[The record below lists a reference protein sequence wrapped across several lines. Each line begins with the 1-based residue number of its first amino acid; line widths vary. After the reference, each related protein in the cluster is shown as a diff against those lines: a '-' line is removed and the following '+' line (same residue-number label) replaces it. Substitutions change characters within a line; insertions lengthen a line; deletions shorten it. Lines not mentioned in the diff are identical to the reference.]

1 MNKNVFTSIKLSTI
15 LITAGIAAQAHASG
29 YHFGTQS
36 VSSQATANSSAAEA
50 ADPSTI
56 FYNPAGLTKLEGTQ
70 ATVNLNLVIPSID
83 AYDQKGYYPTDANG
97 NPAAAGKGEAIKG
110 SSNNSIDPG
119 LTFAPH
125 AYASHQINDRVS
137 VGLGVFVPFGSGTEY
152 ERDSVLRYNLNELGL
167 QTIAIQP
174 TVAFKLN
181 DQHSFAVGLV
191 AQNTSAE
198 LRQYANFGPA
208 ILGNKSSVNADG
220 TINPPTGLREKEELL
235 NNGIAQLNGGIAQ
248 YDAGIAQ
255 ADAGIAQLQAAL
267 QANPNNPQLQAKL
280 AATEAA
286 RNKAVAE
293 RAGLQNKLVGA
304 KQRQQVVNGQ
314 IAQMGQSGN
323 GAADGHAKVK
333 GDDWGFGYNLA
344 WMWDINDAVRVG
356 VNYRSKVTHN
366 LKGHAEW
373 YLEDGAFN
381 NPYLG
386 SDIKKS
392 IRGRGY
398 ASKETA
404 SVKIVTPESLS
415 LHGMWKVDPKWNLFA
430 DATWTRH
437 SRFNQAILNYEN
449 MKTVLPS
456 MRGDQDQNKAG
467 SQSNKTVLNPNW
479 KNTWKFGVGASYQI
493 TEPLQLRFGLAYDQ
507 SPVRSSEYRMST
519 LPDNDRIWFSLG
531 GKYDFNKHHSVNV
544 AYSYIYIKDADAHVN
559 GYGTDKVA
567 WGAGSS
573 ASVSSKTNGSA
584 KFDSNAHILGVQYTY
599 RF

>member
-70 ATVNLNLVIPSID
+70 ATINLNLVVPNID
-83 AYDQKGYYPTDANG
+83 SYDQKGYYPTDANG
-97 NPAAAGKGEAIKG
+97 KPVNDGKGEAIKG
-110 SSNNSIDPG
+110 SNNNSIDPG

-208 ILGNKSSVNADG
+208 VKSSMQG
-220 TINPPTGLREKEELL
+220 
-235 NNGIAQLNGGIAQ
+235 QLNGQIDAQIKQAKSDATGIPIEKIPESTDVEIKGAINNAIAQ
-248 YDAGIAQ
+248 IPTLTAQLTSVKTGLATATDPTMIATLKQQEAALTAGITKAQ
-255 ADAGIAQLQAAL
+255 TVKFTQDSINSL
-267 QANPNNPQLQAKL
+267 
-280 AATEAA
+280 
-286 RNKAVAE
+286 
-293 RAGLQNKLVGA
+293 GA
-304 KQRQQVVNGQ
+304 S
-314 IAQMGQSGN
+314 AS

-373 YLEDGAFN
+373 YLEDGVFN
-381 NPYLG
+381 DANLG
-386 SDIKKS
+386 GAIKKG
-392 IRGRGY
+392 IRERGY

-415 LHGMWKVDPKWNLFA
+415 MHGMWKVDPKWNLFA

-437 SRFNQAILNYEN
+437 SRFNQAILQYEN
-449 MKTVLPS
+449 MKTVLPAAN
-456 MRGDQDQNKAG
+456 GDK
-467 SQSNKTVLNPNW
+467 SNKTVLNPNW
-479 KNTWKFGVGASYQI
+479 KDTWKFGVGASYQI
-493 TEPLQLRFGLAYDQ
+493 TEPMQLRFGLAYDQ

-519 LPDNDRIWFSLG
+519 LPDNDRIWFSVG
-531 GKYDFNKHHSVNV
+531 GKYDINKHHSVNV
-544 AYSYIYIKDADAHVN
+544 AYSYIYIKDADAQVN
-559 GYGTDKVA
+559 GYGTDKNA

-599 RF
+599 KF

>member
-1 MNKNVFTSIKLSTI
+1 MNKSVFTSIKLSTI

-70 ATVNLNLVIPSID
+70 ATINLNLVVPSIES
-83 AYDQKGYYPTDANG
+83 YDQKGYYPYDAQG
-97 NPAAAGKGEAIKG
+97 NEVEGSKGEAIKG

-125 AYASHQINDRVS
+125 TYASHQINDRVA
-137 VGLGVFVPFGSGTEY
+137 VGLGIFVPFGSGTEY

-208 ILGNKSSVNADG
+208 IRDGMADISKAG
-220 TINPPTGLREKEELL
+220 SPQGLAA
-235 NNGIAQLNGGIAQ
+235 I
-248 YDAGIAQ
+248 DAGLKQYTDGINA
-255 ADAGIAQLQAAL
+255 ADAGISAMQAAL
-267 QANPNNPQLQAKL
+267 QANPNNEALKAKL
-280 AATEAA
+280 ASTIQNRNQAVVAKKELEATKAYVVKSKPAA
-286 RNKAVAE
+286 DYTLSKMSA
-293 RAGLQNKLVGA
+293 
-304 KQRQQVVNGQ
+304 
-314 IAQMGQSGN
+314 SGN
-323 GAADGHAKVK
+323 GQVDGHAKVK

-356 VNYRSKVTHN
+356 VNYRSKVEHN

-373 YLEDGAFN
+373 YLNDGLFN
-381 NPYLG
+381 DKLVG
-386 SDIKKS
+386 AGLQEL
-392 IRGRGY
+392 IRSRGY
-398 ASKETA
+398 AAKESA

-415 LHGMWKVDPKWNLFA
+415 MHGMWKVDPKWNLFA

-437 SRFNQAILNYEN
+437 SRFNQAILQYEN
-449 MKTVLPS
+449 MKGVL
-456 MRGDQDQNKAG
+456 GAGVDGKDNK
-467 SQSNKTVLNPNW
+467 SNKTVLNPNW
-479 KNTWKFGVGASYQI
+479 KDTWKFGVGASYQV
-493 TEPLQLRFGLAYDQ
+493 TEPMQLRFGLAYDQ

-519 LPDNDRIWFSLG
+519 LPDNDRIWFSVG
-531 GKYDFNKHHSVNV
+531 GKYDINKHHSVNV
-544 AYSYIYIKDADAHVN
+544 AYSYIYIKDADAQVN
-559 GYGTDKVA
+559 GYGTDKTA
-567 WGAGSS
+567 FGSGTS
-573 ASVSSKTNGSA
+573 ASVSSKTNGTA

-599 RF
+599 KF

>member
-56 FYNPAGLTKLEGTQ
+56 FYNPAGLTKLDGTQ
-70 ATVNLNLVIPSID
+70 ATINLNLVVPNID
-83 AYDQKGYYPTDANG
+83 SYDQKGYYPSQS
-97 NPAAAGKGEAIKG
+97 GEPGTGEPIKG
-110 SSNNSIDPG
+110 STNNSIDPG

-137 VGLGVFVPFGSGTEY
+137 LGLGVFVPFGSGTEY
-152 ERDSVLRYNLNELGL
+152 ERDSVLRYNVNELGL

-198 LRQYANFGPA
+198 LRQYANFGPSLKVTAQGNLQNSIDSTGAVKPADVIAKIPA
-208 ILGNKSSVNADG
+208 IQ
-220 TINPPTGLREKEELL
+220 
-235 NNGIAQLNGGIAQ
+235 AQLGAAINSGDKAKIEFWTE
-248 YDAGIAQ
+248 
-255 ADAGIAQLQAAL
+255 QLKK
-267 QANPNNPQLQAKL
+267 AK
-280 AATEAA
+280 TVE
-286 RNKAVAE
+286 
-293 RAGLQNKLVGA
+293 
-304 KQRQQVVNGQ
+304 VVQKN
-314 IAQMGQSGN
+314 IDSMGVTGN
-323 GAADGHAKVK
+323 GAADGYAKVK

-356 VNYRSKVTHN
+356 VNYRSKVEHE
-366 LKGHAEW
+366 LKGDAEW
-373 YLEDGAFN
+373 HLDGGMFN
-381 NPYLG
+381 NQVLG
-386 SDIKKS
+386 KGMHDGV
-392 IRGRGY
+392 RANGY
-398 ASKETA
+398 ASKENA

-415 LHGMWKVDPKWNLFA
+415 FHGMWKVDPKWNLFA

-449 MKTVLPS
+449 LKVVVDPKS
-456 MRGDQDQNKAG
+456 PGGKNSSKE
-467 SQSNKTVLNPNW
+467 TVLNPNW
-479 KNTWKFGVGASYQI
+479 KDTWKFGVGASYQI
-493 TEPLQLRFGLAYDQ
+493 TEPMQLRFGLAYDQ

-519 LPDNDRIWFSLG
+519 LPDNDRIWFSVG
-531 GKYDFNKHHSVNV
+531 GKYDINKHHSVNV
-544 AYSYIYIKDADAHVN
+544 AYSYIYIKDAEAQVN
-559 GYGTDKVA
+559 GYGTQKNA
-567 WGAGSS
+567 WNQPM
-573 ASVSSKTNGSA
+573 VSSKTDGSA

-599 RF
+599 KF

>member
-70 ATVNLNLVIPSID
+70 ATINLNLVIPSID
-83 AYDQKGYYPTDANG
+83 SYDQKGYYPYDAKG
-97 NPAAAGKGEAIKG
+97 TKVEGSKGEVIKG

-152 ERDSVLRYNLNELGL
+152 ERDSVLRYNVNELGL

-208 ILGNKSSVNADG
+208 VKSGIQTKLDETVKENTKGLGPNGGSLTTSQLIGMIPN
-220 TINPPTGLREKEELL
+220 IQ
-235 NNGIAQLNGGIAQ
+235 NGIKAAEAGIKQL
-248 YDAGIAQ
+248 DAGIAQ
-255 ADAGIAQLQAAL
+255 AEAAGATA
-267 QANPNNPQLQAKL
+267 QANALKAQKAAVEQQL
-280 AATEAA
+280 
-286 RNKAVAE
+286 
-293 RAGLQNKLVGA
+293 AGAQTSLLGA
-304 KQRQQVVNGQ
+304 KQAEATQNKING
-314 IAQMGQSGN
+314 MGSGN
-323 GAADGHAKVK
+323 GMADGHAKVK

-373 YLEDGAFN
+373 YLEDGMFN
-381 NPYLG
+381 DPTLG

-392 IRGRGY
+392 IRGRNY

-437 SRFNQAILNYEN
+437 SRFNQAILQYEN
-449 MKTVLPS
+449 MKDVLE
-456 MRGDQDQNKAG
+456 AG
-467 SQSNKTVLNPNW
+467 ADGKDKKSNKTVLNPNW
-479 KNTWKFGVGASYQI
+479 KDTWKFGVGASYQI

-519 LPDNDRIWFSLG
+519 LPDNDRIWFSVG

-544 AYSYIYIKDADAHVN
+544 AYSYIYIKDAEAQVN
-559 GYGTDKVA
+559 GYGTDKNA

>member
-70 ATVNLNLVIPSID
+70 ATINLNLVVPNID
-83 AYDQKGYYPTDANG
+83 SYDQKGYYPTDANG
-97 NPAAAGKGEAIKG
+97 KPVNDGKGEAIKG
-110 SSNNSIDPG
+110 SNNNSIDPG

-208 ILGNKSSVNADG
+208 VKSSMQG
-220 TINPPTGLREKEELL
+220 
-235 NNGIAQLNGGIAQ
+235 QLNGQIDAQIKQAKSDATGIPIEKIPESTDVEIKGAINNAIAQ
-248 YDAGIAQ
+248 IPTLTAQLTSVKTGLATATDPTMIATLKQQEAALTAGITKAQ
-255 ADAGIAQLQAAL
+255 TVKFTQDSINSL
-267 QANPNNPQLQAKL
+267 
-280 AATEAA
+280 
-286 RNKAVAE
+286 
-293 RAGLQNKLVGA
+293 GA
-304 KQRQQVVNGQ
+304 S
-314 IAQMGQSGN
+314 AN

-373 YLEDGAFN
+373 YLEDGVFN
-381 NPYLG
+381 DANLG
-386 SDIKKS
+386 GAIKKG
-392 IRGRGY
+392 IRERGY

-415 LHGMWKVDPKWNLFA
+415 MHGMWKVDPKWNLFA

-437 SRFNQAILNYEN
+437 SRFNQAILQYEN
-449 MKTVLPS
+449 MKTVLPAAN
-456 MRGDQDQNKAG
+456 GDK
-467 SQSNKTVLNPNW
+467 SNKTVLNPNW
-479 KNTWKFGVGASYQI
+479 KDTWKFGVGASYQI
-493 TEPLQLRFGLAYDQ
+493 TEPMQLRFGLAYDQ

-519 LPDNDRIWFSLG
+519 LPDNDRIWFSVG
-531 GKYDFNKHHSVNV
+531 GKYDINKHHSVNV
-544 AYSYIYIKDADAHVN
+544 AYSYIYIKDADAQVN
-559 GYGTDKVA
+559 GYGTDKNA

-599 RF
+599 KF

>member
-1 MNKNVFTSIKLSTI
+1 MNKSVFTSIKLSTI

-70 ATVNLNLVIPSID
+70 ATINLNLVVPSID
-83 AYDQKGYYPTDANG
+83 SYDQKGYYPTDANG
-97 NPAAAGKGEAIKG
+97 QPVTNGKGEAIKG
-110 SSNNSIDPG
+110 SNSNSIDPG

-137 VGLGVFVPFGSGTEY
+137 LGLGVFVPFGSGTEY

-181 DQHSFAVGLV
+181 ENHSFAVGLV

-208 ILGNKSSVNADG
+208 VRGTETTYNSDG
-220 TINPPTGLREKEELL
+220 TIKVEGTGLIRNSEKITD
-235 NNGIAQLNGGIAQ
+235 GINQ
-248 YDAGIAQ
+248 YNAGIAQ

-267 QANPNNPQLQAKL
+267 QANPNNPQLQATL
-280 AATEAA
+280 AAAEAKRDTA
-286 RNKAVAE
+286 IAE
-293 RAGLQNKLVGA
+293 RTQLLQ
-304 KQRQQVVNGQ
+304 KQYAVNGQ
-314 IAQMGQSGN
+314 LAQMGASGN

-386 SDIKKS
+386 STIKQS
-392 IRGRGY
+392 FRDPERGY
-398 ASKETA
+398 VAKESA
-404 SVKIVTPESLS
+404 NVKIVTPESLS
-415 LHGMWKVDPKWNLFA
+415 MHGMWKVDPKWNLFA

-437 SRFNQAILNYEN
+437 SRFNQAILQYEN
-449 MKTVLPS
+449 MKTVLPAAN
-456 MRGDQDQNKAG
+456 GDK
-467 SQSNKTVLNPNW
+467 SNKTVLNPNW
-479 KNTWKFGVGASYQI
+479 KDTWKFGVGASYQI
-493 TEPLQLRFGLAYDQ
+493 TEPMQLRFGLAYDQ

-519 LPDNDRIWFSLG
+519 LPDNDRIWFSVG
-531 GKYDFNKHHSVNV
+531 GKYDINKHHSVNV
-544 AYSYIYIKDADAHVN
+544 AYSYIYIKDADAQVN
-559 GYGTDKVA
+559 GYGTDKNA

-599 RF
+599 KF

>member
-1 MNKNVFTSIKLSTI
+1 MNKSVFTSIKLSTI

-36 VSSQATANSSAAEA
+36 VSSKATANSSAAEA

-70 ATVNLNLVIPSID
+70 ATINLNLVIPSID
-83 AYDQKGYYPTDANG
+83 SYDQKGYYPTDANG
-97 NPAAAGKGEAIKG
+97 QPAASGKGEAIKG
-110 SSNNSIDPG
+110 SNNNSIDPG

-125 AYASHQINDRVS
+125 TYASHQINDRVA
-137 VGLGVFVPFGSGTEY
+137 VGLGIFVPFGSGTEY

-208 ILGNKSSVNADG
+208 VASGLSGTSAQAAAGLTQLNA
-220 TINPPTGLREKEELL
+220 
-235 NNGIAQLNGGIAQ
+235 GISQLNGGIAQ

-255 ADAGIAQLQAAL
+255 AETGIAQLQAAL
-267 QANPNNPQLQAKL
+267 KADPTNAQLQAQLAGTQQARDKAVTERTGLQQKL
-280 AATEAA
+280 AGVTQQ
-286 RNKAVAE
+286 RDSVA
-293 RAGLQNKLVGA
+293 QQK
-304 KQRQQVVNGQ
+304 QVVDGQ
-314 IAQMGQSGN
+314 LAQMGASGN

-356 VNYRSKVTHN
+356 VNYRSKIEHN

-386 SDIKKS
+386 DAIKQS
-392 IRGRGY
+392 IRDRGY

-415 LHGMWKVDPKWNLFA
+415 MHGMWKVDPKWNLFA

-437 SRFNQAILNYEN
+437 SRFNQAILQYEN
-449 MKTVLPS
+449 MKTVLPAA
-456 MRGDQDQNKAG
+456 DG
-467 SQSNKTVLNPNW
+467 SKSNKTVLNPNW
-479 KNTWKFGVGASYQI
+479 KDTWKFGVGASYQI
-493 TEPLQLRFGLAYDQ
+493 TEPMQLRFGLAYDQ

-519 LPDNDRIWFSLG
+519 LPDNDRIWFSVG
-531 GKYDFNKHHSVNV
+531 GKYDINKHHSVNV
-544 AYSYIYIKDADAHVN
+544 AYSYIYIKDADAQVN
-559 GYGTDKVA
+559 GYGTDKTA
-567 WGAGSS
+567 FGSGTS
-573 ASVSSKTNGSA
+573 ASVSSKTNGTA

-599 RF
+599 KF

>member
-1 MNKNVFTSIKLSTI
+1 MNKSVFTSIKLSTI

-70 ATVNLNLVIPSID
+70 ATINLNLVVPSID
-83 AYDQKGYYPTDANG
+83 SYDQKGYYPTDANG
-97 NPAAAGKGEAIKG
+97 QPVTNGKGEAIKG
-110 SSNNSIDPG
+110 SNSNSIDPG

-137 VGLGVFVPFGSGTEY
+137 LGLGVFVPFGSGTEY

-208 ILGNKSSVNADG
+208 VKGGMQTTLDATVEENTKGLGPNGGSLTTSQLIG
-220 TINPPTGLREKEELL
+220 MIPTIQ
-235 NNGIAQLNGGIAQ
+235 NGINAAEAGIKQL
-248 YDAGIAQ
+248 DAGIAQ
-255 ADAGIAQLQAAL
+255 AEAAGATA
-267 QANPNNPQLQAKL
+267 QANALKAQKAAVEKQL
-280 AATEAA
+280 
-286 RNKAVAE
+286 
-293 RAGLQNKLVGA
+293 AGAQTSLLGA
-304 KQRQQVVNGQ
+304 KQAEATQNK
-314 IAQMGQSGN
+314 INSMGSGN

-356 VNYRSKVTHN
+356 VNYRSKIEHN

-373 YLEDGAFN
+373 YLEDGVFN
-381 NPYLG
+381 DPNLG
-386 SDIKKS
+386 GAIKQS
-392 IRGRGY
+392 IRDRGY
-398 ASKETA
+398 AAKETA
-404 SVKIVTPESLS
+404 NVKIVTPESLS
-415 LHGMWKVDPKWNLFA
+415 MHGMWKVDPKWNLFA

-437 SRFNQAILNYEN
+437 SRFNQAILQYEN
-449 MKTVLPS
+449 MKTVLPAA
-456 MRGDQDQNKAG
+456 DG
-467 SQSNKTVLNPNW
+467 SKSNKTVLNPNW
-479 KNTWKFGVGASYQI
+479 KDTWKFGVGASYQI
-493 TEPLQLRFGLAYDQ
+493 TEPMQLRFGLAYDQ
-507 SPVRSSEYRMST
+507 SPVRSSQYRMST
-519 LPDNDRIWFSLG
+519 LPDNDRIWFSVG
-531 GKYDFNKHHSVNV
+531 GKYDINKHHSVNV
-544 AYSYIYIKDADAHVN
+544 AYSYIYIKDADAQVN

-567 WGAGSS
+567 RGPSS
-573 ASVSSKTNGSA
+573 TASVSSKTNGSA

-599 RF
+599 KF

>member
-198 LRQYANFGPA
+198 LRQYANFGPSLKDSS
-208 ILGNKSSVNADG
+208 IKSLNAQVAQSTGG
-220 TINPPTGLREKEELL
+220 TMTPTQVIAMIPNIE
-235 NNGIAQLNGGIAQ
+235 AQLAAGQAGITKL
-248 YDAGIAQ
+248 DAGIKAAEAAGATAQ
-255 ADAGIAQLQAAL
+255 ADALKVQKAAVEAQVAAG
-267 QANPNNPQLQAKL
+267 QKQLINAKSVQIVQG
-280 AATEAA
+280 
-286 RNKAVAE
+286 KIDSM
-293 RAGLQNKLVGA
+293 GA
-304 KQRQQVVNGQ
+304 
-314 IAQMGQSGN
+314 SGN
-323 GAADGHAKVK
+323 GVADGYAKVK

-344 WMWDINDAVRVG
+344 WMWDINDAVRIG

-366 LKGHAEW
+366 LRGDAEW
-373 YLEDGAFN
+373 HLEDGMFN
-381 NPYLG
+381 DSVLG
-386 SDIKKS
+386 SKLKAG
-392 IRGRGY
+392 IRGNGY
-398 ASKETA
+398 VAKERA
-404 SVKIVTPESLS
+404 NVKIVTPESLS
-415 LHGMWKVDPKWNLFA
+415 FHGMWKVDPKWNLFA

-456 MRGDQDQNKAG
+456 MRGDQDQNKVG

-479 KNTWKFGVGASYQI
+479 KNTWKFGVGG
-493 TEPLQLRFGLAYDQ
+493 F
-507 SPVRSSEYRMST
+507 
-519 LPDNDRIWFSLG
+519 LPNHRAFAIALWLG
-531 GKYDFNKHHSVNV
+531 
-544 AYSYIYIKDADAHVN
+544 I
-559 GYGTDKVA
+559 
-567 WGAGSS
+567 
-573 ASVSSKTNGSA
+573 
-584 KFDSNAHILGVQYTY
+584 
-599 RF
+599 